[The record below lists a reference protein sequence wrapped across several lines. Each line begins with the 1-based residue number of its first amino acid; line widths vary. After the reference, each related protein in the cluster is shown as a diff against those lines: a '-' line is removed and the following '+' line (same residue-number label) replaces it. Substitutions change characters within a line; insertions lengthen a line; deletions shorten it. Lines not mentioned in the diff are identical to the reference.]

1 MVSKKIKIGF
11 KDARDR
17 VQGLHKKSPFKGETD
32 GGKIECKLYSLSLVG
47 FIEKAKQFFF
57 NSSGKYI
64 FRKGIWSSVW
74 YIICIT

>member
-1 MVSKKIKIGF
+1 MPETEYRAFI
-11 KDARDR
+11 RN
-17 VQGLHKKSPFKGETD
+17 LLLKGETD

-64 FRKGIWSSVW
+64 FRKGIWSSV
-74 YIICIT
+74 